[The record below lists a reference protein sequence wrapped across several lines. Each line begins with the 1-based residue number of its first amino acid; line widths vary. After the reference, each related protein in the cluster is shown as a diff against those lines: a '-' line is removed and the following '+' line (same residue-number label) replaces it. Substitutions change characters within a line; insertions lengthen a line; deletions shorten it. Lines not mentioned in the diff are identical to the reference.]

1 MEPTQQPAAGAD
13 KEMEGLRAF
22 QVRVGCY
29 SGGRHAEEPRWVER
43 EGLRLEVAAI
53 DSRWRE
59 QDRLGFRVTLEDS
72 QRLLLY
78 YLPEEDIWSAVEVS

>member
-1 MEPTQQPAAGAD
+1 MEPTELPAAGEDEIQA
-13 KEMEGLRAF
+13 LPAF

-29 SGGRHAEEPRWVER
+29 SGGRYAEQPRWVER
-43 EGLRLEVAAI
+43 EGVRLEVRSV

-72 QRLLLY
+72 RRLLLY
-78 YLPEEDIWSAVEVS
+78 YLPEEDVWSALEVS

>member
-1 MEPTQQPAAGAD
+1 MHPTDQPATEPHD
-13 KEMEGLRAF
+13 EIQGLHAF

-29 SGGRHAEEPRWVER
+29 SGGRYAEQPRWVER
-43 EGLRLEVAAI
+43 EGVRLEVTAI
-53 DSRWRE
+53 ESRWRE

-78 YLPEEDIWSAVEVS
+78 YLPEEDMWSAMRVP

>member
-1 MEPTQQPAAGAD
+1 
-13 KEMEGLRAF
+13 MEGLRAF
-22 QVRVGCY
+22 RVRVGCY
-29 SGGRHAEEPRWVER
+29 SGGRYAEQPRWVER
-43 EGLRLEVAAI
+43 EGVRLEVAAI

>member
-1 MEPTQQPAAGAD
+1 MQPIDPAAAEQQ
-13 KEMEGLRAF
+13 EMEGLRAF

-29 SGGRHAEEPRWVER
+29 SGGRFAEQPRWVER
-43 EGLRLEVAAI
+43 EGVRLEVAAI
-53 DSRWRE
+53 ESRWRE

-72 QRLLLY
+72 QHLLLF